1 LHSRARG
8 RTLWGVADSDPIPGS
23 IPGFVVILGSPND
36 AAGTLSEMGQGRVE
50 LGRQT
55 YLARRDQGWR
65 LLLTGG
71 FGAHFNTTALP
82 HAYHARAVLLAAGV
96 PSDHIVEFAESA
108 NTVDDALK
116 ARPIVD
122 RYGVPRLIVVSS
134 DFHLARASFI
144 FSEVFPDKH
153 LQFLGAPY
161 LATRPPDERERLQ
174 AHEQREL
181 ASLREKRTS
190 IVGGALSLDAWRP
203 RQAKS

>member
-1 LHSRARG
+1 MHPG
-8 RTLWGVADSDPIPGS
+8 RVAASDLIPGS

-36 AAGTLSEMGQGRVE
+36 AAGVLSPMGQGRVE

-71 FGAHFNTTALP
+71 FGAHFNTTDKP
-82 HAYHARAVLLAAGV
+82 HAFHARAVLLAAGV
-96 PSDHIVEFAESA
+96 PADHIVEFAESR
-108 NTVDDALK
+108 NTVDDALT

-122 RYGVPRLIVVSS
+122 RYCVPRLIVVSS

-144 FSEVFPDKH
+144 FSEVFPDKQ

-161 LATRPPDERERLQ
+161 LATRAPEERERLT
-174 AHEQREL
+174 AHERREL
-181 ASLREKRTS
+181 DNLRAKRTS
-190 IVGGALSLDAWRP
+190 IVGGALSLDAWRTSP
-203 RQAKS
+203 GTRPKA